1 MQTVVSCIIIIKFM
15 KGHFIILYKHHEMTK
30 FVNFRTIEGMTA
42 TKKFQ
47 EVFGGPPKYIY

>member
-1 MQTVVSCIIIIKFM
+1 M

-42 TKKFQ
+42 TKKYQ
-47 EVFGGPPKYIY
+47 EVFGGPPKYLY